1 MLLLLASWNIISPRF
16 YLWFS
21 SNVCGLSLVSFVH
34 TSRPLNNSVHQSLA
48 PNLLLHSQQSLLR
61 TSHSFHSL
69 SFIPYAKSQTY
80 IIISNHISLNEKHN
94 IQLLFATYMRR
105 SSRPFEAHIPKSEL
119 MIFFLKNELQNDVQV
134 CVYLAFLKKKLCPIQ
149 REFLKPHS

>member
-1 MLLLLASWNIISPRF
+1 MLLLLASWNIISPSF

-69 SFIPYAKSQTY
+69 SFIPYAKSQTITDIHHY
-80 IIISNHISLNEKHN
+80 
-94 IQLLFATYMRR
+94 
-105 SSRPFEAHIPKSEL
+105 
-119 MIFFLKNELQNDVQV
+119 
-134 CVYLAFLKKKLCPIQ
+134 
-149 REFLKPHS
+149 LKPHFSEWKTQYPTVICYIHEEVFKTLWSSHTQKWTDDLLPQKWTAKWCSSWCFFSIP